1 MVVVNDATIVYHPK
15 FLSMAKDIEIS
26 FYSPRISSLLHFSL
40 STPTHTACFTNVN
53 DTIRYNKDVLSLLK
67 KKISRKTPLKRKS
80 EISSKVREIEHS
92 SYFMKKEQKQR
103 MHVIYWEF

>member
-1 MVVVNDATIVYHPK
+1 
-15 FLSMAKDIEIS
+15 MAKDIEIS

-53 DTIRYNKDVLSLLK
+53 DTIKFIK
-67 KKISRKTPLKRKS
+67 KKNSRKTPLKRKS

-103 MHVIYWEF
+103 MHVIHWEF